1 MGTFIDVEG
10 PRDETWKG
18 ISLALSSASTG
29 LFVPS
34 LLCVCATLLS
44 FSLSP
49 GVLHI
54 QPPYGSP
61 SPFCWSSPVP
71 QMVKNLLA
79 IVGYLDSILSLGR
92 SPGEG
97 HGNPLQ
103 YSCLEN
109 PMDGGAWRATVH
121 GVTKSQ
127 KLLSSFHFIHPSV
140 SLPFSALSNPWL
152 DCYLSVC

>member
-1 MGTFIDVEG
+1 MGTFIDIEG

-18 ISLALSSASTG
+18 TNLVLSSISTG

-34 LLCVCATLLS
+34 LLCVCSTLLS
-44 FSLSP
+44 FSLSLLVSC
-49 GVLHI
+49 VLSPH
-54 QPPYGSP
+54 GSL
-61 SPFCWSSPVP
+61 SPFCWASPVP

-121 GVTKSQ
+121 GVTKSW
-127 KLLSSFHFIHPSV
+127 KRLRDFHFIHPSV
-140 SLPFSALSNPWL
+140 SLPFSASSNPWL